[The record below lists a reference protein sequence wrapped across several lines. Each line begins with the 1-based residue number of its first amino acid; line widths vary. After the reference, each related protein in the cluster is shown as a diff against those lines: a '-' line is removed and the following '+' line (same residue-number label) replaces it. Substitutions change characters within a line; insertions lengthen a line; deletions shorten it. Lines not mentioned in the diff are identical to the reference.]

1 MPDDTES
8 TVDTETAVDTGTSVD
23 TGTAPGTGA
32 GAAGEAGSTW
42 YGEDAEAVLV
52 VKGLR
57 RTYGSVRAV
66 DDVSFT
72 LPHGGSLGIV
82 GESGSGKTTT
92 ARIVVG
98 LEQADDGEVFVRGRS
113 RTQRRRGRAQRLARA
128 REVQM
133 VFQDPLQSLDP
144 RTSVEAAL
152 RETLRLHFPER
163 DHDRRVRELLDQV
176 GLGTRAA
183 DALPRRLSGGQ
194 RQRVA
199 IARALAVEPAVLV
212 LDEAVAALDVSVQA
226 QILNLLAD
234 IREETSIGYL
244 FITHDLGVV
253 RCVTDDVI
261 VMRHGAVVEAG
272 RTEEVL
278 AAPRH
283 PYTRLLME
291 SVPRP
296 GWDPERI
303 AAARRAL

>member
-1 MPDDTES
+1 MRK
-8 TVDTETAVDTGTSVD
+8 TVLE
-23 TGTAPGTGA
+23 
-32 GAAGEAGSTW
+32 AA
-42 YGEDAEAVLV
+42 
-52 VKGLR
+52 GLR
-57 RTYGSVRAV
+57 RAYGPVQAV
-66 DDVSFT
+66 DDVSFR
-72 LPHGGSLGIV
+72 LAEGGSLGIV

-98 LEQADDGEVFVRGRS
+98 LEHADGGRILVHGRDRGDRV
-113 RTQRRRGRAQRLARA
+113 RGRAQRLARA

-133 VFQDPLQSLDP
+133 VFQDPFLSLDP
-144 RTSVEAAL
+144 RTTVGGAL
-152 RETLRLHFPER
+152 RETLRLHFPGA
-163 DHDRRVRELLDQV
+163 DHGRRVAELLDQV
-176 GLGTRAA
+176 GLGAREA

-234 IREETSIGYL
+234 IREQSRIGYL

-253 RCVTDDVI
+253 RCVTDDVV
-261 VMRHGAVVEAG
+261 VMRHGRIVEAG
-272 RTEEVL
+272 PTAQVL
-278 AAPRH
+278 AAPEH
-283 PYTRLLME
+283 PYTRLLLE

-296 GWDPERI
+296 GWDPQGI

>member
-1 MPDDTES
+1 MSEP
-8 TVDTETAVDTGTSVD
+8 VLRAVNLTR
-23 TGTAPGTGA
+23 AFGA
-32 GAAGEAGSTW
+32 
-42 YGEDAEAVLV
+42 
-52 VKGLR
+52 
-57 RTYGSVRAV
+57 VRAV
-66 DDVSFT
+66 DEVSFT
-72 LPHGGSLGIV
+72 LRRGGSLGIV

-98 LEQADDGEVFVRGRS
+98 LDRPDSGEVVVAGRTRPRTVRGRA
-113 RTQRRRGRAQRLARA
+113 GRLARA

-133 VFQDPLQSLDP
+133 VFQDPYLSLDP
-144 RTSVEAAL
+144 RTSVASVL
-152 RETLRLHFPER
+152 HETLRLHFPGR
-163 DHDRRVRELLDQV
+163 TDRPERVRELLDQV
-176 GLGTRAA
+176 GLTDRAA
-183 DALPRRLSGGQ
+183 DARPGQLSGGQ

-234 IREETSIGYL
+234 IREQTAVGYL

-253 RCVTDDVI
+253 RCVTDEVI
-261 VMRHGAVVEAG
+261 VMRHGRVIETGATA
-272 RTEEVL
+272 EVL

-283 PYTRLLME
+283 PYTRLLLD
-291 SVPRP
+291 SVPHP

>member
-1 MPDDTES
+1 MPEN
-8 TVDTETAVDTGTSVD
+8 
-23 TGTAPGTGA
+23 
-32 GAAGEAGSTW
+32 
-42 YGEDAEAVLV
+42 VLV
-52 VKGLR
+52 VSGLK
-57 RTYGSVRAV
+57 RTFGAVRAV

-72 LPHGGSLGIV
+72 LPEGGSLGIV

-98 LEQADDGEVFVRGRS
+98 LERADDGEVLVRGRS
-113 RTQRRRGRAQRLARA
+113 RTGRDRGAGRGRSRRLARA

-133 VFQDPLQSLDP
+133 VFQDPYLSLDP

-163 DHDRRVRELLDQV
+163 DPAPRIRELLDQV
-176 GLGTRAA
+176 GLRTRAA
-183 DALPRRLSGGQ
+183 DALPRQLSGGQ

-234 IREETSIGYL
+234 IRKQTAVGYL

-253 RCVTDDVI
+253 RCVTDEVV
-261 VMRHGAVVEAG
+261 VMRRGAVVEAG
-272 RTEEVL
+272 PTAEVL
-278 AAPRH
+278 AAPQH
-283 PYTRLLME
+283 PYTRLLLE

-296 GWDPERI
+296 GWDPELI
-303 AAARRAL
+303 SAARRAL

>member
-1 MPDDTES
+1 MPEN
-8 TVDTETAVDTGTSVD
+8 VL
-23 TGTAPGTGA
+23 
-32 GAAGEAGSTW
+32 
-42 YGEDAEAVLV
+42 EAV
-52 VKGLR
+52 GLHR
-57 RTYGSVRAV
+57 AFGGVRAV
-66 DDVSFT
+66 DDVSFA
-72 LPHGGSLGIV
+72 LPEGGSLGIV

-98 LEQADDGEVFVRGRS
+98 LERADAGEVRVRGRARDTRS
-113 RTQRRRGRAQRLARA
+113 RARRLARA

-133 VFQDPLQSLDP
+133 VFQDPYLSLDP
-144 RTSVEAAL
+144 RTSVEGVL
-152 RETLRLHFPER
+152 RETLRLHFPGT

-183 DALPRRLSGGQ
+183 DARPRQLSGGQ

-234 IREETSIGYL
+234 IREETRVGYL

-253 RCVTDDVI
+253 RCVTDEIV
-261 VMRHGAVVEAG
+261 VMRRGAVVEAG
-272 RTEEVL
+272 PTAEVL

-283 PYTRLLME
+283 PYTRLLLE

-296 GWDPERI
+296 GWDPRAI

>member
-1 MPDDTES
+1 MTD
-8 TVDTETAVDTGTSVD
+8 
-23 TGTAPGTGA
+23 
-32 GAAGEAGSTW
+32 
-42 YGEDAEAVLV
+42 AVLHV
-52 VKGLR
+52 TGVCR
-57 RTYGSVRAV
+57 SYGSVHAV
-66 DDVSFT
+66 DDVAFT
-72 LPHGGSLGIV
+72 LAAGGSLGIV

-98 LEQADDGEVFVRGRS
+98 LERADAGQVVVRGRE
-113 RTQRRRGRAQRLARA
+113 RTGRARGRAARLARA

-133 VFQDPLQSLDP
+133 VFQDPYLSLDP
-144 RTSVEAAL
+144 RVSVDTAL
-152 RETLRLHFPER
+152 RETLRLHFPEA
-163 DHDRRVRELLDQV
+163 DHSRRLAELLDQV

-183 DALPRRLSGGQ
+183 GALPRQLSGGQ

-234 IREETSIGYL
+234 IREETGIGYL

-261 VMRHGAVVEAG
+261 VMRQGRIVESGGTAQVL
-272 RTEEVL
+272 TE
-278 AAPRH
+278 PQH
-283 PYTRLLME
+283 PYTRLLLE
-291 SVPRP
+291 SVPHI
-296 GWDPERI
+296 GWDPRAI

>member
-1 MPDDTES
+1 MTEN
-8 TVDTETAVDTGTSVD
+8 
-23 TGTAPGTGA
+23 
-32 GAAGEAGSTW
+32 
-42 YGEDAEAVLV
+42 VLV

-57 RTYGSVRAV
+57 RTFGAVRAV

-72 LPHGGSLGIV
+72 LPEGGSLGIV

-98 LEQADDGEVFVRGRS
+98 LERADEGEVLVRDRS
-113 RTQRRRGRAQRLARA
+113 RVGRERGAGRGRAGRLARA

-133 VFQDPLQSLDP
+133 VFQDPYLSLDP
-144 RTSVEAAL
+144 RTSVGAVL
-152 RETLRLHFPER
+152 RETLRLHFPGR
-163 DHDRRVRELLDQV
+163 DPEKRVRELLDQV

-183 DALPRRLSGGQ
+183 EALPRQLSGGQ

-234 IREETSIGYL
+234 IREQTSIGYL

-253 RCVTDDVI
+253 RCVTDEIV
-261 VMRHGAVVEAG
+261 VMRHGAVIEAG
-272 RTEEVL
+272 PTAEVL

-283 PYTRLLME
+283 PYTRLLLE

-296 GWDPERI
+296 GWDPEAI
-303 AAARRAL
+303 SAARRALRPVTTGSGAGRERADEVPQDRAGVDPGVQ